1 MVSEVQEFT
10 VTGNERERRFIE
22 VIVKNARENKSRVKK
37 KKKKGERKR
46 EREVNQAAER
56 RRTRY
61 SGASVGNLQAISF
74 EANFHFYRGTNM
86 ADLMKYQVLSR
97 RK

>member
-37 KKKKGERKR
+37 KKKRR
-46 EREVNQAAER
+46 ERERER
-56 RRTRY
+56 ER
-61 SGASVGNLQAISF
+61 
-74 EANFHFYRGTNM
+74 
-86 ADLMKYQVLSR
+86 
-97 RK
+97 

>member
-1 MVSEVQEFT
+1 METNNGDGGGEGVISEVQEFT

-37 KKKKGERKR
+37 KKGRERKS

-56 RRTRY
+56 
-61 SGASVGNLQAISF
+61 
-74 EANFHFYRGTNM
+74 TN
-86 ADLMKYQVLSR
+86 KI
-97 RK
+97 